1 MRSFSYLKK
10 LWIVLIVFGWITVP
24 SLGFDLGLVLGLAL
38 GFLVG
43 LFAGLRLGMMGLQHW
58 NVGIALLSRSEGD
71 YRRSL
76 QCNCRLTGLDLAVS

>member
-24 SLGFDLGLVLGLAL
+24 SSLGFDLGLVLGLAL

-43 LFAGLRLGMMGLQHW
+43 FFAGLRLGMIGLPGKTADGTRS
-58 NVGIALLSRSEGD
+58 VPATGDRCSAIAD
-71 YRRSL
+71 
-76 QCNCRLTGLDLAVS
+76 